1 MARRYPSSVNT
12 SQTGPRAIQSK
23 PSVFRSSTQRLP
35 GILRRPGPQK
45 SERCAFVNGNMLGL
59 VALDQI
65 LRLAFCGVMNVS
77 FESHIRN
84 DFLHD
89 DAANS
94 AGL

>member
-1 MARRYPSSVNT
+1 MALRYPSTVNT
-12 SQTGPRAIQSK
+12 SQTSPCAIQSR
-23 PSVFRSSTQRLP
+23 PRVSLFGSAAP
-35 GILRRPGPQK
+35 GILHRPGPQK
-45 SERCAFVNGNMLGL
+45 SERGAFVNGNMLGL

-65 LRLAFCGVMNVS
+65 LRLAFCGVMNVT